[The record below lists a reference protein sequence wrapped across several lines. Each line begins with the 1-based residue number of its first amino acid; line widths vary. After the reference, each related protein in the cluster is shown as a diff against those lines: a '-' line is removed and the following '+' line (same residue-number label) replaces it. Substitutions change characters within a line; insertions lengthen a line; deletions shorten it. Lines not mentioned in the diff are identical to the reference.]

1 MSILNS
7 IHAAEAKAEQYKQEA
22 KAEVEALILAS
33 KEKAEAE
40 GKAKIMEAR
49 ETAKVMESTNKVET
63 EEKCLEVKAKYDQE
77 IKGIVSQADSRV
89 DIAINYI
96 MKKVVSS

>member
-22 KAEVEALILAS
+22 KAEVEALVLAS
-33 KEKAEAE
+33 KEKAEAK
-40 GKAKIMEAR
+40 GKEIIVKARAEASKMEESNKIETEKKIAELQAKYEQESK
-49 ETAKVMESTNKVET
+49 ETAS
-63 EEKCLEVKAKYDQE
+63 L
-77 IKGIVSQADSRV
+77 ADSRI